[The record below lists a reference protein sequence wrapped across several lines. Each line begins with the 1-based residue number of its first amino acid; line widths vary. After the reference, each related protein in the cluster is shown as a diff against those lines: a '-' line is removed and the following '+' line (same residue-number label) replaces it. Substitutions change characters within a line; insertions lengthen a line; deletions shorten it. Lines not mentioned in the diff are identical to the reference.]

1 MIKKLLLLALLLS
14 GSLQAQDRLSTSKGH
29 ISFEASV
36 AFFEA
41 VTAENDNVLCTIN
54 VSRSQIYFTAFITD
68 FQFERS
74 LMQEHF
80 NENYLES
87 KRYPKAVFK
96 GIIENFD
103 KNEIAT
109 TAKEYWI
116 RGKINIHGKTKK
128 IRVPASIAKSS
139 ERIYLKANFPLNT
152 DDFNITIPF
161 MVRSKISKK
170 VNVAVV
176 ATLN

>member
-1 MIKKLLLLALLLS
+1 
-14 GSLQAQDRLSTSKGH
+14 
-29 ISFEASV
+29 
-36 AFFEA
+36 
-41 VTAENDNVLCTIN
+41 
-54 VSRSQIYFTAFITD
+54 
-68 FQFERS
+68 
-74 LMQEHF
+74 MQEHF

-139 ERIYLKANFPLNT
+139 ERIYLKANFSLNT